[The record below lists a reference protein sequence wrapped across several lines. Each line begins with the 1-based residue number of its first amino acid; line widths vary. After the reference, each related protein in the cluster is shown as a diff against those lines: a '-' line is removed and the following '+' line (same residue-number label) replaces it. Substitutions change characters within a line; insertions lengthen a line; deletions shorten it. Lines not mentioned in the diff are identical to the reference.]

1 MNQKLINV
9 LMFATGAAIGSLV
22 TWKVVKAKY
31 ERIAQEEIDSVKE
44 TWSRMVR
51 EESESYEADE
61 GSEEDDSEENDV
73 VMVEYDPVKHEYHKL
88 TTKYSGA
95 GEDAENGEEGEGDDV
110 PYVDGP
116 YVITPDDFA
125 DGNYDHEAISL
136 TYFADGI
143 LANDWFETF
152 DIEETI
158 GEKALEQFDDDV
170 VHVRNKRLL
179 ADYEVV
185 RDPRNYADV
194 VADDPLM
201 SRYAN

>member
-1 MNQKLINV
+1 MKQKLFNV
-9 LMFATGAAIGSLV
+9 LMFTAGAAIGSLV
-22 TWKVVKAKY
+22 TWKFVKTKY

-44 TWSRMVR
+44 TWVRMAR
-51 EESESYEADE
+51 EDSGSYDTDDISE
-61 GSEEDDSEENDV
+61 EEDDV
-73 VMVEYDPVKHEYHKL
+73 VTVEYDPVKNEYHRIVN
-88 TTKYSGA
+88 KYSSA
-95 GEDAENGEEGEGDDV
+95 GDDAENGEEGEGDDV

-152 DIEETI
+152 DIDDTI
-158 GEKALEQFDDDV
+158 GEKALEQFEDDV